1 MRVWKRFFVVAAAT
15 NWINPT
21 FWNFTVVTACCHQTC
36 QKVIL
41 KQIQRQRQRQL
52 HLENNFKE
60 WSLRLLT
67 FETFDQSGEETWPDQ
82 QKDRQIHLENNFKVG
97 FFRMKTFRD
106 LTIKRECL
114 LFIWHIPL
122 AEACQGKSTWLDWL
136 EAQTKGE
143 QDEEEDFHFQGF
155 PLKIKTKCWL
165 RSCLKATGVSAHFP
179 LSLIKEPGRKISL
192 GWYHCFKSLFSFMV
206 AMNIK

>member
-1 MRVWKRFFVVAAAT
+1 MIWPK
-15 NWINPT
+15 
-21 FWNFTVVTACCHQTC
+21 H
-36 QKVIL
+36 
-41 KQIQRQRQRQL
+41 IQRQRQL
-52 HLENNFKE
+52 LLENNFKE

-122 AEACQGKSTWLDWL
+122 AEACQGKYTWLDWL

-179 LSLIKEPGRKISL
+179 LSLRDAFPFQNRWIFGKVPNSLWPPPPHFRKVIL
-192 GWYHCFKSLFSFMV
+192 QIF
-206 AMNIK
+206 